1 MKFEFPSLFTR
12 QATRNG
18 YFVVLDLLEH
28 NMNSSH
34 KDIYWHW
41 KERMILTPIQS
52 LLALTHYC
60 CIIGREITNASIRG
74 REITN
79 ASIRT
84 SFFVFGLI
92 RRQIEPMFSEL
103 TSMMTDTPSM
113 LSCTTHVYLL
123 SIFKFVV
130 LCMI

>member
-1 MKFEFPSLFTR
+1 MFILKFEFPSLFTR

-18 YFVVLDLLEH
+18 YFVVLNLLEH

-41 KERMILTPIQS
+41 KEHMILTPIQS

-60 CIIGREITNASIRG
+60 CIIGREITNASIR
-74 REITN
+74 
-79 ASIRT
+79 T

-92 RRQIEPMFSEL
+92 RRQIESMFIR
-103 TSMMTDTPSM
+103 TDEHDDRYTTDA